1 MISNIHLI
9 IADQEE
15 GEGEGGEGRRQGEGR
30 QQRREGEG
38 GGVGDVVLRGDGT
51 KTCCEKMISSAH
63 WNMY

>member
-1 MISNIHLI
+1 M

-38 GGVGDVVLRGDGT
+38 GGVGDVVLRDCT
-51 KTCCEKMISSAH
+51 KRFCEKMTSNTEKRIPWIA
-63 WNMY
+63 